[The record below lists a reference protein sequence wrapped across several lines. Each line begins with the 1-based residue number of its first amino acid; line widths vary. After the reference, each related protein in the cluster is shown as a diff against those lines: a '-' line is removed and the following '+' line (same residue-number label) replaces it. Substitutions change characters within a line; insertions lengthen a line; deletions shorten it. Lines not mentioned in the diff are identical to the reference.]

1 MKRLHK
7 IKRYTPYV
15 RGIVGE
21 DIALSLWERIR
32 ILFSGGIQVNFIS
45 ESLRKEAGNDQED
58 EP

>member
-1 MKRLHK
+1 MKRLHE
-7 IKRYTPYV
+7 IKSYTPYV
-15 RGIVGE
+15 SGIVGA

-45 ESLRKEAGNDQED
+45 ESLRKEAEYDQED